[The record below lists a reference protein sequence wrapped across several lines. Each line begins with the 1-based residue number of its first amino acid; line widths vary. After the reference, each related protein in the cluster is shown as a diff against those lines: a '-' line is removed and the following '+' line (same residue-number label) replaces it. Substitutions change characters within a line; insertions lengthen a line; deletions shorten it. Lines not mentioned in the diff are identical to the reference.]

1 MHQRTRGKLISRK
14 LANKK
19 VRLEWPKN
27 TGYEGYIKGS
37 NRTHTEH
44 IDGLGIVAE
53 HQRLAVAYTP
63 PEALLAEGEIPAGIV
78 SRDVG
83 IEQSELID
91 GSYRGRR
98 LDRIVIHRSNCLP
111 NGQRIGW
118 CRRSVLVFSPNIQ
131 RENPFRTV
139 G

>member
-14 LANKK
+14 LADKK

-27 TGYEGYIKGS
+27 TGYQGYIKGS

-63 PEALLAEGEIPAGIV
+63 PEALLAEGEIPAEVV

-83 IEQSELID
+83 VEQSKLI
-91 GSYRGRR
+91 GCCNRSCR
-98 LDRIVIHRSNCLP
+98 LDRIVIH
-111 NGQRIGW
+111 
-118 CRRSVLVFSPNIQ
+118 
-131 RENPFRTV
+131 
-139 G
+139 